1 MESRISFFDGMGKQK
16 SKLKVRILIP
26 FSHIVVGGHTRSL
39 P

>member
-1 MESRISFFDGMGKQK
+1 MESRIPFFDGMGKQK

-26 FSHIVVGGHTRSL
+26 FSHIVGGHTRSG